1 MMDII
6 IFEMS
11 KVVKGMLKGKRGS
24 TFLSYMLINDGKQD
38 PSLSA

>member
-11 KVVKGMLKGKRGS
+11 KVVKGMLKGIRGS
-24 TFLSYMLINDGKQD
+24 TVLILYVN
-38 PSLSA
+38 